1 MQIKAKFA
9 NSTCEDVQLLARLI
23 INHKFAG
30 LLSSDAQIA
39 NGLAVIKKLINCLEA
54 IYETLRQV

>member
-9 NSTCEDVQLLARLI
+9 NSTCANVQLLTGLI

-30 LLSSDAQIA
+30 LLSSEARIA
-39 NGLAVIKKLINCLEA
+39 NGLAAIKSLINCLEA
-54 IYETLRQV
+54 IYKILR